1 MPNPGSKPKPSPR
14 PPRHL
19 EASERLERNRERVEK
34 RRARARQREK
44 AITAAVKQY
53 VAAWVAIDECESKRD
68 RDLETYR
75 QQMQQLKTGAEEE
88 LAGYRGEQAAAA
100 AALREEGQS
109 DDDVAELLE
118 ITPRQA
124 RQLIAAARN
133 ANHES
138 GPSGSPGQA
147 TPEIKSLSRTSADP
161 SAESSSDIEPTQGQS
176 GSH

>member
-1 MPNPGSKPKPSPR
+1 MPNPGSTPKPSSR
-14 PPRHL
+14 PPRHP
-19 EASERLERNRERVEK
+19 EVSERLQRNRERVEK

-100 AALREEGQS
+100 ALREEDQS

-124 RQLIAAARN
+124 RQLIAAAEMLTTRV
-133 ANHES
+133 ARPAALVRPHR
-138 GPSGSPGQA
+138 
-147 TPEIKSLSRTSADP
+147 KSNP
-161 SAESSSDIEPTQGQS
+161 
-176 GSH
+176 